1 MNTTTLYGRLT
12 ADPELQTASNGNE
25 FVRFTLA
32 VDRRLSRKTR
42 EEHKDDPNF
51 QKADFLPCVA
61 WKGTAHLLSIH
72 CKKGSPI
79 NVKGR
84 LESSTYTNKQ
94 GERRYSVEVRVDEV
108 DLLSFANSS
117 KNTANTAPAK
127 SAEPPVAPSAQD
139 IEDEEI
145 PF

>member
-32 VDRRLSRKTR
+32 VDRRIPKKTR
-42 EEHKDDPNF
+42 EEHKDDPKF

-61 WKGTAHLLSIH
+61 WKGTAHLLSVH

-94 GERRYSVEVRVDEV
+94 GKRRYSVEVRVDEV
-108 DLLSFANSS
+108 DLLSY
-117 KNTANTAPAK
+117 ANTSRN
-127 SAEPPVAPSAQD
+127 SAAEKTETTGTSPKDPVFST

>member
-32 VDRRLSRKTR
+32 VDRRISKKTR

-61 WKGTAHLLSIH
+61 WKGTAQLLSVH

-108 DLLSFANSS
+108 DLLSYANSS
-117 KNTANTAPAK
+117 KNTASSKPAEQPAV
-127 SAEPPVAPSAQD
+127 SSAQD

>member
-1 MNTTTLYGRLT
+1 M
-12 ADPELQTASNGNE
+12 
-25 FVRFTLA
+25 
-32 VDRRLSRKTR
+32 
-42 EEHKDDPNF
+42 
-51 QKADFLPCVA
+51 
-61 WKGTAHLLSIH
+61 
-72 CKKGSPI
+72 
-79 NVKGR
+79 KGR

-117 KNTANTAPAK
+117 KNTATTAPAK
-127 SAEPPVAPSAQD
+127 SAEPPAAPSAQD

>member
-1 MNTTTLYGRLT
+1 M
-12 ADPELQTASNGNE
+12 
-25 FVRFTLA
+25 A
-32 VDRRLSRKTR
+32 VDRRISKKTR

-61 WKGTAHLLSIH
+61 WKGTAHLLSVH

-127 SAEPPVAPSAQD
+127 SAEPPAAPSAQD